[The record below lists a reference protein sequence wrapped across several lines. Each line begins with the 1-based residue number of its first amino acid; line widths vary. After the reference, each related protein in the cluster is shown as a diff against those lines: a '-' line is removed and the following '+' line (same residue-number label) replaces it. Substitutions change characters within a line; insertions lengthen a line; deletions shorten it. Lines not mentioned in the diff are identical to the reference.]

1 MHMTDLRKPLPHC
14 TMRKTSLTIVL
25 VTYVLSSAKK
35 RPINCHGLRT
45 KGLIEFLTSN
55 ILFFSLVITYFF
67 FQVQSS
73 NLFFGKVY
81 AICYVLQVTYLTM
94 SVVGVHNWGQ
104 MILKMHLN
112 CCDYEVS
119 QYIIFTTS
127 NQARR
132 SSSKKD
138 TMFGWLCPNISTTPI
153 TAMRC
158 RLCLPFSVVKLE
170 R

>member
-1 MHMTDLRKPLPHC
+1 
-14 TMRKTSLTIVL
+14 MRKTSLTIVL

-67 FQVQSS
+67 FQVSS

-94 SVVGVHNWGQ
+94 SVVGVHYWGQ
-104 MILKMHLN
+104 IILKLHLN
-112 CCDYEVS
+112 CCAPGVS
-119 QYIIFTTS
+119 RDIIFTTS
-127 NQARR
+127 NRAR
-132 SSSKKD
+132 
-138 TMFGWLCPNISTTPI
+138 I
-153 TAMRC
+153 TKSR
-158 RLCLPFSVVKLE
+158 
-170 R
+170 